1 MVVAGA
7 VLTMLFLKVTS
18 RTESLA
24 AFVFNI
30 HIHFFLLSQKTV
42 TNVFLGCFIL
52 NLSLSL
58 LFE

>member
-24 AFVFNI
+24 DFVFNI
-30 HIHFFLLSQKTV
+30 HIYTFSFCHKRQLQCIFGMFYFKSV
-42 TNVFLGCFIL
+42 IVSFI
-52 NLSLSL
+52 
-58 LFE
+58 

>member
-7 VLTMLFLKVTS
+7 VLTMFFLKVTS

-30 HIHFFLLSQKTV
+30 HRYAFSFCHKRQLQMYFWYV
-42 TNVFLGCFIL
+42 
-52 NLSLSL
+52 
-58 LFE
+58 LF